1 MSTDDTDKRA
11 ANADAEGDDDAPL
24 DDDLSNDSSLDDDSE
39 EDEEEEEEED
49 PPASRRRGAS
59 KFIDN
64 EAAESD
70 CEDGP
75 TAGGG
80 GKRRKIEKKPKDPLV
95 WQSVRATVHGAAGA
109 GSILLELDCEI
120 YNPNNHKCTARR
132 ARVAAPR
139 PMFPFHA
146 PWMTYILQPTP
157 KCPPPGGTTRQHVE
171 SVPLTRENF
180 KVACVVAAGAET
192 RRLDVGHVLDELK
205 KRYPRETIGSLDQ
218 SMQRIYK
225 QRALIP
231 IDALRGVDDFCK
243 LSHPTL
249 IARAWEIWGRSLRPK
264 EYYMLLY
271 ALQWDP
277 AIGDAYLRTRLV
289 TDVQVSKLWNALT
302 SPSGAE
308 RRALSFTLD
317 ETFNLGA
324 GINPSLFPQHERRG
338 PFLTEEERDLY
349 KIWESCIRAP
359 WINEGVLSPVL
370 HEGMQALLD
379 VQLVVLAEG
388 GHVVPTYLRNEYSTL
403 FALAGLPH
411 VRIVATDS
419 GTGGVASALSELRRM
434 CNADNVEMPACG
446 GLVILECTRR
456 RVLKPDVAPGLG
468 HIHYDD
474 FFSAYKQEPGQL
486 GGKRAIIVRDAHH
499 LSRSQLMCLTRVPH
513 DVRVIVCGLLMSR
526 PPLLKRM
533 IERFETPGMGRAAYL
548 DNVFSYITKRLEI
561 PSATYRSAPEIDTR
575 TPVSGARSWTDAL
588 RDMPDGGRNV
598 PVLCDTWEKCERVR
612 REALNAWYTQEERGQ
627 YIVGEWVID
636 NEGCQARL
644 KSLFREES
652 GGSKT
657 YIKSVACDDPRNEYS
672 LFFALD
678 YDTEPRRFRAGGAP
692 PEFRKMAIATAA
704 EQRFMPEDVVVLI
717 VGAWGDSAAEH
728 PYYDYS
734 AAIALARKKLIVIKW
749 GEVARPAEADADAA
763 GVEEKSLINQHF

>member
-11 ANADAEGDDDAPL
+11 ANADAKGDDPEDDDSLGDDD
-24 DDDLSNDSSLDDDSE
+24 DDDE
-39 EDEEEEEEED
+39 EEEEEEED

-59 KFIDN
+59 KYIDN

-70 CEDGP
+70 CEDDP

-95 WQSVRATVHGAAGA
+95 WQSMRATVRGAAGA

-120 YNPNNHKCTARR
+120 YNPNNQKCTTRR
-132 ARVAAPR
+132 ARAAAPR

-146 PWMTYILQPTP
+146 PWMTYMLQPTS
-157 KCPPPGGTTRQHVE
+157 KCPPPEGTSRQAIE

-180 KVACVVAAGAET
+180 KVACVVATGAET

-231 IDALRGVDDFCK
+231 IDALRSVDDFCK
-243 LSHPTL
+243 LSHPIL
-249 IARAWEIWGRSLRPK
+249 ITRAWEIWGRSLRPK
-264 EYYMLLY
+264 EYYILLY

-277 AIGDAYLRTRLV
+277 AIGDAYLRTRLA

-317 ETFNLGA
+317 ETFNIGA
-324 GINPSLFPQHERRG
+324 GINPALFPPHERRG
-338 PFLTEEERDLY
+338 PFLSEEERDLY

-388 GHVVPTYLRNEYSTL
+388 GRVVPTYLRNEYTAL
-403 FALAGLPH
+403 FALVGLPH
-411 VRIVATDS
+411 VRVISTGC
-419 GTGGVASALSELRRM
+419 GTLSVASAFSELRHM
-434 CNADNVEMPACG
+434 CNADNVEMPASSA
-446 GLVILECTRR
+446 LVILECTHRR
-456 RVLKPDVAPGLG
+456 AIRPDAAPGLE
-468 HIHYDD
+468 HAHYDD
-474 FFSAYKQEPGQL
+474 FFSTFKQHPGPLQA
-486 GGKRAIIVRDAHH
+486 GGKRAIIVLDAHH
-499 LSRSQLMCLTRVPH
+499 LSRSQLMCLTKVPH
-513 DVRVIVCGLLMSR
+513 DVRVIVCGLQSAR
-526 PPLLKRM
+526 PTLLPRM
-533 IERFETPGMGRAAYL
+533 IARFETPGMGRAAYL
-548 DNVFSYITKRLEI
+548 NNVFEYIIEKLGI
-561 PSATYRSAPEIDTR
+561 PSASERQNAPEIYTR
-575 TPVSGARSWTDAL
+575 THVSGTRSWTDAL
-588 RDMPDGGRNV
+588 RDMPDGGRNL
-598 PVLCDTWEKCERVR
+598 PVLCDTWETCVR
-612 REALNAWYTQEERGQ
+612 ARRDALQAWYTREEQTQ
-627 YIVGEWVID
+627 YNVGEWVID
-636 NEGCQARL
+636 NEGCRARL
-644 KSLFREES
+644 KSLYREES

-678 YDTEPRRFRAGGAP
+678 YDKEPRRFRAGGAP
-692 PEFRKMAIATAA
+692 PEFKKMAITTAA
-704 EQRFMPEDVVVLI
+704 EQRFMPEDVVVLLI
-717 VGAWGDSAAEH
+717 GSWDAEH
-728 PYYDYS
+728 PYYDYTT
-734 AAIALARKKLIVIKW
+734 AGALARKKLIVIKW
-749 GEVARPAEADADAA
+749 EEVARPAEEATAT